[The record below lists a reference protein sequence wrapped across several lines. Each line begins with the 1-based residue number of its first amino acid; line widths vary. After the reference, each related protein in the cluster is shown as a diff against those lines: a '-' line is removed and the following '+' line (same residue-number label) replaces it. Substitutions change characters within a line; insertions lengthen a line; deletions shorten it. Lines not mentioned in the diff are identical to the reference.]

1 MNVIITP
8 SNNQNKKIKVV
19 IDDTKNNN
27 KKTLHFGD
35 SRYQDFTKHKDP
47 ERKKTYLSRHKNDKI
62 NNPNYAGFYST
73 NLLWNKPTLK
83 ESIQATNRKYKN
95 INIQLKSKT

>member
-8 SNNQNKKIKVV
+8 SNNQNKKITAI
-19 IDDTKNNN
+19 IDD
-27 KKTLHFGD
+27 KKTIHFGAKLYED
-35 SRYQDFTKHKDP
+35 YTHHKDDK
-47 ERKKTYLSRHKNDKI
+47 RKKAYLSRHKNDKI

-83 ESIQATNRKYKN
+83 ESIVDTNKKYNLN
-95 INIQLKSKT
+95 IKLKS

>member
-8 SNNQNKKIKVV
+8 SNNQNKKFTAI
-19 IDDTKNNN
+19 INN
-27 KKTLHFGD
+27 KKIHFGD

-47 ERKKTYLSRHKNDKI
+47 ERKKAYLARHKNDKI

-83 ESIQATNRKYKN
+83 ESIQATNKLYNVN
-95 INIQLKSKT
+95 IKLKSKT

>member
-1 MNVIITP
+1 MNIVITP
-8 SNNQNKKIKVV
+8 STKSDKKFTAKIDDKKI
-19 IDDTKNNN
+19 
-27 KKTLHFGD
+27 HFGD

-47 ERKKTYLSRHKNDKI
+47 ERKKAYLARHKKDKI

-83 ESIQATNRKYKN
+83 ESIKYTNEKYNLN
-95 INIQLKSKT
+95 IKLKS

>member
-1 MNVIITP
+1 MNIVITP
-8 SNNQNKKIKVV
+8 STKTNKKIKVV
-19 IDDTKNNN
+19 IDD
-27 KKTLHFGD
+27 KKTIHFGD

-47 ERKKTYLSRHKNDKI
+47 ERKKAYLSRHKNDKI

-83 ESIQATNRKYKN
+83 ESIQATNNKYNVN
-95 INIQLKSKT
+95 IKLKSKT